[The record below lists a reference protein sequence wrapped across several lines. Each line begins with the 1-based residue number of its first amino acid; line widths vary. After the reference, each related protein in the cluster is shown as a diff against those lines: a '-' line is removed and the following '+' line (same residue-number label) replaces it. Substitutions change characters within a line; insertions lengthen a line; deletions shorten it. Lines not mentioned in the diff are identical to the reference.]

1 MTDTESDIKDEI
13 LNLDQKDQIVGE
25 IYKIVNT
32 VNNKC
37 YVGQV
42 VSHRLNKNK
51 YRPFGYVGRFSDH
64 VSEAINNTKKKQ
76 CTYLNNAIRKYGKE
90 KFKVTLL
97 ETCDMDDINDR
108 EKHHVAKHKTL
119 YPTGYNLTPGGKTT
133 EYKKV
138 KNSEELNEVK
148 KRGREFGYVH
158 KKSTL
163 KLMSKRNK
171 AFKSTPEQ
179 KKITSDTMRK
189 YYDNKKI
196 QLLQEYD
203 LSGDVDDYIHP
214 VMKKDTDIIHKYII
228 KIDGRKFRADTKDE
242 PLEDQYERLKNII
255 LQAKELQE

>member
-1 MTDTESDIKDEI
+1 MTDTESEIDIKDTI
-13 LNLDQKDQIVGE
+13 LELDQKDQIVGE

-51 YRPFGYVGRFSDH
+51 YRPFGYVGRFNDH

-97 ETCDMDDINDR
+97 ETCDMDNIDLR

-119 YPTGYNLTPGGKTT
+119 YPAGYNLTAGGKTT
-133 EYKKV
+133 EHKKV
-138 KNSEELNEVK
+138 KNNEDLNEVK
-148 KRGREFGYVH
+148 KRGRDFGYVH

-163 KLMSKRNK
+163 KLMSKRSK
-171 AFKSTPEQ
+171 AFKSTDEQ

-189 YYDNKKI
+189 YYDNKKVEI
-196 QLLQEYD
+196 LKDYD

-214 VMKKDTDIIHKYII
+214 VMKKDTDIIHKYVI
-228 KIDGRKFRADTKDE
+228 KIDGRKFGTYLDE
-242 PLEDQYERLKNII
+242 SPEEQYEHLKNII
-255 LQAKELQE
+255 LQAKEL